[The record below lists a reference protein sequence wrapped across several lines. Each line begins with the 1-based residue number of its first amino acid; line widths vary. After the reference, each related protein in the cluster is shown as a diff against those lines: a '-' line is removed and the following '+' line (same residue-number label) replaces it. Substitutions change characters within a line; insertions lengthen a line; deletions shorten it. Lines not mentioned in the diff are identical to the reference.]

1 LRILVFIHD
10 ILHINWYQN
19 KLASLMDGDGSNPL
33 RDAGVKAFQSNVWA
47 QEEKLD
53 SFALSR
59 EQRIDCLKQVI
70 TDLTL

>member
-1 LRILVFIHD
+1 
-10 ILHINWYQN
+10 
-19 KLASLMDGDGSNPL
+19 MDGDGSNPL

-47 QEEKLD
+47 REEKLD